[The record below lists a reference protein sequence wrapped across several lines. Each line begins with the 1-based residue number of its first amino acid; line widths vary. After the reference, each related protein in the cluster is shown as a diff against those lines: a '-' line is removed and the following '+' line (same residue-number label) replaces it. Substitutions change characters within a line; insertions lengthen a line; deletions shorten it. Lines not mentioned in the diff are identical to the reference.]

1 LVTTTRLHSPPA
13 AAEMLGFLKKFFRDK
28 GKDAFRVS
36 ADHEEIK
43 KFEAKLDRALKD
55 FNVRNLMLWGRSAT
69 VRLCLSHILGHLR
82 NSHGG
87 RRG

>member
-1 LVTTTRLHSPPA
+1 
-13 AAEMLGFLKKFFRDK
+13 MLGFLKKFFRDK
-28 GKDAFRVS
+28 GKDAFRAS

-55 FNVRNLMLWGRSAT
+55 FNVCNLTLRRRPAT
-69 VRLCLSHILGHLR
+69 VRPCLYRILGHLG